1 MVRLL
6 CRWDPPSSS
15 SAIEYYIIERQ
26 TGDQE
31 WSPVGEKIRK
41 SRNECELEIS
51 ASINGENSATV
62 PSYFR
67 LKAHLPNGQTSTS
80 KATDGIILN
89 GSKDQAVIVPEVE
102 ILSATA
108 VQLTWKDSEED
119 NNGTNGSNGNNGKD
133 KKTEKAATK
142 YDVEKK
148 EQVSQQQQPEKQQSQ
163 KQQPEK
169 QQQQASPKQEP
180 AKQQEQQR
188 QGNKEQG
195 QEAKTDKQ
203 KSARLEQED
212 TPKQAEAQWEKVTE
226 VPISQKSV
234 QIDSLTDAAKC
245 EFRLVPSASIVD
257 DETGLFHSHACAT
270 VIELDSLLPL
280 FRGRR

>member
-6 CRWDPPSSS
+6 CQWDAPSSS
-15 SAIEYYIIERQ
+15 SGIDYYTIERQ

-41 SRNECELEIS
+41 SQNESQLEIS
-51 ASINGENSATV
+51 SSINGENGATV

-67 LKAHLPNGQTSTS
+67 LKAHRPNGQTSTS
-80 KATDGIILN
+80 KVTDGIFLN
-89 GSKDQAVIVPEVE
+89 VSKDKAVIVPEVE

-108 VQLTWKDSEED
+108 VQLTWKDNEED
-119 NNGTNGSNGNNGKD
+119 NNNNNN
-133 KKTEKAATK
+133 KKKNNNEKAATK

-148 EQVSQQQQPEKQQSQ
+148 EQVPPQQQQPEKQQSQ

-169 QQQQASPKQEP
+169 QQQSSPKQEP

-203 KSARLEQED
+203 KSARQEQED
-212 TPKQAEAQWEKVTE
+212 PPKKAEAQWEKVTE

-234 QIDSLTDAAKC
+234 QIDSLTDASKC
-245 EFRLVPSASIVD
+245 EFRLIPSASTAD
-257 DETGLFHSHACAT
+257 DETGLFNTHACVT
-270 VIELDSLLPL
+270 SRSTSSS
-280 FRGRR
+280 FQRRKWNLRC